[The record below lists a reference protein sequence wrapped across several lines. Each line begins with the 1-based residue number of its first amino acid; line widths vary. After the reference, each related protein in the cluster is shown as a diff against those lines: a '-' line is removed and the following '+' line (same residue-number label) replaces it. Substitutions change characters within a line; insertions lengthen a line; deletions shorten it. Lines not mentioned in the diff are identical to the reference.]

1 MLRINHQDVSNIFF
15 AKLYIFFINSNHF
28 MEKNQKNNN
37 YANKR
42 KKYTIYRKYTDII
55 LIEEK
60 QKKKRTKIKRQVLIR
75 FFESAYLFNKTS
87 YKLLST

>member
-1 MLRINHQDVSNIFF
+1 
-15 AKLYIFFINSNHF
+15 

-37 YANKR
+37 NANKR

-55 LIEEK
+55 LIEKK
-60 QKKKRTKIKRQVLIR
+60 QKNKRTKTKRQVLIR

-87 YKLLST
+87 YKLPTT

>member
-1 MLRINHQDVSNIFF
+1 
-15 AKLYIFFINSNHF
+15 

-55 LIEEK
+55 ILIEEK
-60 QKKKRTKIKRQVLIR
+60 QKKKRTKTKRQVLIR

-87 YKLLST
+87 YKLLTT

>member
-1 MLRINHQDVSNIFF
+1 
-15 AKLYIFFINSNHF
+15 

-60 QKKKRTKIKRQVLIR
+60 QKKKRTKTKRQVLIR
-75 FFESAYLFNKTS
+75 FFESAYLIRLHINFPPHKTRQTPTPIN
-87 YKLLST
+87 LNGLI